1 MNQQYDEIIR
11 NLMKEINALKAE
23 QKRFAA
29 QRPLYQILNINS
41 PAQITANQN
50 DYDPGDYD
58 LLRLTTDASRNI
70 TGISGGVLG
79 RSLYLFN
86 SGSQNIV
93 LVHESAL
100 SVATNR
106 INTPGAVN
114 HTMTPGATGTR
125 SRLQLIY
132 TGTRW
137 SLMFESA
144 P

>member
-1 MNQQYDEIIR
+1 MRQYDETIR
-11 NLMKEINALKAE
+11 RLIKENEQLKADM
-23 QKRFAA
+23 KRIAL
-29 QRPLYQILNINS
+29 QRPLFTILNVNN
-41 PAQITANQN
+41 PPQITSNQN

-58 LLRLTTDASRNI
+58 MLRLTTDASRNI

-79 RSLYLFN
+79 RMLYLFN
-86 SGSQNIV
+86 SGTQNIV

-106 INTPGAVN
+106 INNPGAVN
-114 HTMTPGATGTR
+114 HTMTPGSTGTR
-125 SRLQLIY
+125 SRLVMIY

-137 SLMFESA
+137 STLFESA